1 MDVHLRDLR
10 YFVAVAEELH
20 FTRAA
25 ERLFVSQP
33 ALSRQIAKLETDLR
47 VTLLERDR
55 RSVSLTPAG
64 QALLGDARQLLAD
77 WDTARRHVGDAAAAS
92 EAVLRI
98 GMQTSIGRGILTR
111 LIDGLAE
118 RRPGWTVQLDQ
129 VSWDDPTA
137 GLADQTNDVALC
149 WLPIV
154 DHEANESVALRTE
167 PILLAIVEDHRLA
180 DRDAVA
186 FDDIVDLP
194 LIALPASAG
203 PLRDHWLAQGRRQR
217 PAPVAAVASTAD
229 ETMEAVAAG
238 IGAVLISA
246 GNAPI
251 YDRPGI
257 TFVPITDLEPSTL
270 ALVCNRDDHR
280 DVIRDLVAIAA
291 AIGASTDPGDPTD
304 EVTTT

>member
-33 ALSRQIAKLETDLR
+33 ALSRQIAKLENDLR

-55 RSVSLTPAG
+55 RSVSLTAAG
-64 QALLGDARQLLAD
+64 EALLDDARRLLAD
-77 WDTARRHVGDAAAAS
+77 WDTARRRLGDAAAAS

-137 GLADQTNDVALC
+137 GLGDQTNDVALC
-149 WLPIV
+149 WLPIL
-154 DHEANESVALRTE
+154 DDDAYGSVPLRTE
-167 PILLAIVEDHRLA
+167 PTLLAIAKDHDLA
-180 DRDAVA
+180 DREAVV
-186 FDDIVDLP
+186 FDEIVDVP

-203 PLRDHWLAQGRRQR
+203 PLRDHWLAEERRNR

-257 TFVPITDLEPSTL
+257 GFLPVTDLEPSTL
-270 ALVCNRDDHR
+270 ALVWNRSDR
-280 DVIRDLVAIAA
+280 REVLRDLVDIAER
-291 AIGASTDPGDPTD
+291 IGGLSDDAPAPSD
-304 EVTTT
+304 